1 MWTILWQGIKAVS
14 IFTKSNI
21 TVLILVFTLFF
32 SHSKIMD
39 TCQCYICHCGVMH
52 LPMCAVV
59 RDQRFSSD
67 PYPCNYFCVGN
78 SKLFDHVFWKWGNSG
93 IRTCTFWY
101 QERYISMMAQMA
113 ILSIKV
119 ATLQSCLQRYRA
131 QSSWH
136 HTSLNN
142 MLSLSSR
149 LWNHIFICD
158 LCLHCQASDDLT

>member
-1 MWTILWQGIKAVS
+1 
-14 IFTKSNI
+14 
-21 TVLILVFTLFF
+21 
-32 SHSKIMD
+32 
-39 TCQCYICHCGVMH
+39 
-52 LPMCAVV
+52 
-59 RDQRFSSD
+59 
-67 PYPCNYFCVGN
+67 
-78 SKLFDHVFWKWGNSG
+78 
-93 IRTCTFWY
+93 
-101 QERYISMMAQMA
+101 MMAQMA

-158 LCLHCQASDDLT
+158 LCLHCQASDDLTESKPLPAFICEIANLAGVIVCTRICDTDWVLVYSRQKKNKARSLCSLNALTLHREAAGAAGYHQSENKSFLEGPILSTVHHLFFFFFLF